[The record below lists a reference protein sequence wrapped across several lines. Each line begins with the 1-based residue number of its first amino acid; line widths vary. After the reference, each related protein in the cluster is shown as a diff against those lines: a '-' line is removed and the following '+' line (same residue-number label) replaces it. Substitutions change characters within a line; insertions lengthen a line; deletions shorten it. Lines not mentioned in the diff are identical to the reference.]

1 MSTSKLR
8 AAEPGDVPAMVELKE
23 ILRLTPGA
31 RRGGFLLGCSPER
44 YLQLV
49 RHASTILLEVDGRLA
64 GFAIALPDAVL
75 RSSEL
80 WSRRSAIAWRPDA
93 GEPPESEGI
102 AYFDQLALTPWASR
116 LHAAPLA
123 LAAVRSLAEGHRHL
137 YATTLAEPVCNHA
150 AVPLLRA
157 FGARIVGS
165 LREDYP
171 EVGPVLSWLHH
182 APMEA
187 GLEAVAERRDGAR
200 AFATAERLAA

>member
-1 MSTSKLR
+1 MSASRLR
-8 AAEPGDVPAMVELKE
+8 AAKPGDVPAMVELKE
-23 ILRLTPGA
+23 ALRLASGI

-49 RHASTILLEVDGRLA
+49 RHASAIVLEVEGRLA

-93 GEPPESEGI
+93 GEPPEGEGV
-102 AYFDQLALTPWASR
+102 AYFDQLALAPWASR

-123 LAAVRSLAEGHRHL
+123 LAAVRSLAEGHSHL
-137 YATTLAEPVCNHA
+137 YATTLAEPVCNPA

-165 LREDYP
+165 VREHYP
-171 EVGPVLSWLHH
+171 EVGLVLSWLHH
-182 APMEA
+182 ARLAA
-187 GLEAVAERRDGAR
+187 GLEAVAGRRGGVR
-200 AFATAERLAA
+200 AAAAVERLAA